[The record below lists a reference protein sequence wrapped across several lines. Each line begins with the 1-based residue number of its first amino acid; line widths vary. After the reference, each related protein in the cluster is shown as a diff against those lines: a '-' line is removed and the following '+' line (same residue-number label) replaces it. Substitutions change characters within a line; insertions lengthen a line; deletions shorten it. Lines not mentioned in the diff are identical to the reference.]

1 MKSQLIGKDPRRGR
15 MELQEEAGL
24 QKRNHL
30 GFPELELPAA
40 WPPGTERLEAEFNAM
55 ASD

>member
-1 MKSQLIGKDPRRGR
+1 
-15 MELQEEAGL
+15 MELQEVAGL

-40 WPPGTERLEAEFNAM
+40 WPPGTERLEANYWLNKIVVVA
-55 ASD
+55 AKVLGVTRN